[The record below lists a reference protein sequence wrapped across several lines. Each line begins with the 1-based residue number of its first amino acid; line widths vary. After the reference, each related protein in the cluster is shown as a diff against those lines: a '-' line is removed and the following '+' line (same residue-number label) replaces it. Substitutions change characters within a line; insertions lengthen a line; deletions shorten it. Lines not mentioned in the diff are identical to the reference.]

1 MKNQVQSIQ
10 NCFTSWECKWNVG
23 LYFGAQ
29 ETLFRG
35 FADVD
40 CGALFTARFKTT
52 QDPRLHNLQKF
63 ITLLNRPSAVYMG
76 CMWSPKWKNCKNMD
90 LCQVEDCQPP
100 ASTWPPKGYTGL
112 FSTLYGPLLDIYTP
126 REAWKP
132 CFFCSTASDPE
143 GVGGSV
149 GPVLQQVHPPSAWGR
164 CCLPCFP
171 LLLQLQLLMYYT
183 IALLSVFTNP
193 IVFISSVRSSLR
205 NH

>member
-126 REAWKP
+126 REEWKP
-132 CFFCSTASDPE
+132 CFFLQYSFRPR
-143 GVGGSV
+143 GGRRVGGSSV
-149 GPVLQQVHPPSAWGR
+149 ATSSPSVRLG
-164 CCLPCFP
+164 
-171 LLLQLQLLMYYT
+171 
-183 IALLSVFTNP
+183 ALLSTMFSTAVTVTVAHVLYYCSTVCVYQSHSFY
-193 IVFISSVRSSLR
+193 
-205 NH
+205 